1 MKDKIKNYIFRNW
14 EEEPGYTPKRFKIL
28 PPIFYEIL
36 GYMLAVFILFEIL
49 KYIIFN

>member
-1 MKDKIKNYIFRNW
+1 MIEKIKNYIFRSW

-36 GYMLAVFILFEIL
+36 AYMLVVFILYEIL